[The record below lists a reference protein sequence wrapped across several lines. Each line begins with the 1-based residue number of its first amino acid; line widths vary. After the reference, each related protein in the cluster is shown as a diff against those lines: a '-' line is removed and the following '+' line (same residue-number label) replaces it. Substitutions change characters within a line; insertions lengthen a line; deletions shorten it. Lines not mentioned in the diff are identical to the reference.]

1 VFSYNAGSWQSSEL
15 ILGASAP
22 VKRDTISPKPRQDVT
37 ATVIELLAS
46 SKSRL
51 PSAFVVIIEA
61 PAEKRAVMPA
71 KKPVTGTTF
80 CIADTASGLI
90 SCPIRTLSTIVF
102 IFTIAIVAMEAI
114 KNLLRLLLI
123 R

>member
-1 VFSYNAGSWQSSEL
+1 MSYNAGSWQSREQ
-15 ILGASAP
+15 ILGASTP
-22 VKRDTISPKPRQDVT
+22 VRRETISPKPRQDET

-51 PSAFVVIIEA
+51 PSAFVAMIEA
-61 PAEKRAVMPA
+61 PAERREVMPA
-71 KKPVTGTTF
+71 IRPMIGTTF